1 MSDGSRTTFTVVT
14 PSFNQLDWLEL
25 CIASVADQEGATFV
39 EHIVCDACS
48 EGIENFKT
56 RMLQRFPPSNNYRL
70 EFFVGPDAGM
80 YDAINNGLR
89 HAKGDFCSY
98 LNCDEQLLPLSLDR
112 VANFMEKRPSID
124 VVFGDAVV
132 VAGDGNALC
141 YWRPYV
147 PSLAHLG
154 VATLNTLS
162 CGTFFRRTLVDAGHF
177 FDPSWKVSGDMMW
190 IRDLLKAKR
199 KMACLHEPL
208 AVFTWLG
215 ANLGL
220 SETAIEEFDQTR
232 DGSPRWRRILLRCKH
247 GVMKALSGAFVHRN
261 VRYQIFALSSPA
273 RRQTFEAP
281 SLGWEWPSKP
291 TATISND
298 VH

>member
-1 MSDGSRTTFTVVT
+1 MSGEFKMTFTVVT

-25 CIASVADQEGATFV
+25 CIASVADQTGAVFV
-39 EHIVCDACS
+39 EHIVCDAAS
-48 EGIENFKT
+48 EGIEDFKT
-56 RMLQRFPPSNNYRL
+56 RMLQRFPPSNNHRL
-70 EFFVGPDAGM
+70 EFFVGRDTGM
-80 YDAINNGLR
+80 YDAINKGLR
-89 HAKGDFCSY
+89 RAKGEFCSY
-98 LNCDEQLLPLSLDR
+98 LNCDEQLLPLSLDC
-112 VANFMEKRPSID
+112 VAQFMGTHTGVD
-124 VVFGDAVV
+124 VVFGDAIV
-132 VAGDGNALC
+132 VAGDGRALC

-147 PSLAHLG
+147 PSLSHLG

-162 CGTFFRRTLVDAGHF
+162 CSTFFRRTLVDAGHL

-190 IRDLLKAKR
+190 IKSLLKSKR
-199 KMACLHEPL
+199 EMACLHKPL

-232 DGSPRWRRILLRCKH
+232 DGSPSWRRILLRCKH
-247 GVMKALSGAFVHRN
+247 GVMKALSGAFFHRH

-273 RRQTFEAP
+273 RRQTFDV
-281 SLGWEWPSKP
+281 SRLGWEWPNKS
-291 TATISND
+291 TAMISDD